1 MNNKRYLGA
10 IGMVIGVALTW
21 EAVQEANA
29 MFMLE
34 AILLTIAGTCY
45 VFPVKNFVKKK
56 ILLRRNF
63 PRNWV
68 FREEAF
74 HAGRPATPFLTWTF

>member
-56 ILLRRNF
+56 IETHKVNIRQ
-63 PRNWV
+63 
-68 FREEAF
+68 EE
-74 HAGRPATPFLTWTF
+74 TDEYVL